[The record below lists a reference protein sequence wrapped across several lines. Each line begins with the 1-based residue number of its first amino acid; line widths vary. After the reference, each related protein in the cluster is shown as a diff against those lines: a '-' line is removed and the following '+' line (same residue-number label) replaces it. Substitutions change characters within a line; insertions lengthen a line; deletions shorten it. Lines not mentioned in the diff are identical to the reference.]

1 MIRMYLYAKTI
12 LCKSVS
18 SAQDAVGIDVQLLDE
33 VHGAIAAL
41 YQPLP
46 AGSGAPAMQVEAR
59 QVFAQAVEASLY
71 KATNQLLDDLHGN
84 CSLLGTP
91 ERCPP

>member
-1 MIRMYLYAKTI
+1 M
-12 LCKSVS
+12 
-18 SAQDAVGIDVQLLDE
+18 GIDVQLLDE
-33 VHGAIAAL
+33 IHTAILAL

-46 AGSGAPAMQVEAR
+46 GSGASAVQVEAR

-84 CSLLGTP
+84 CNLLGTP
-91 ERCPP
+91 ERCAARMLAACWVASQEPSPEY